1 MDGNA
6 ESRGGTIS
14 TFNGIEPI
22 IETFADRE
30 AVAVGEWLADYIAE
44 GCCPTN
50 RAQQWRVKRTRS
62 ALKAAV
68 AAAVELTDKIE
79 TTGGGIS
86 IGTTHRAKRSEF
98 RAVAVMACDDDA
110 IRQPRS
116 R

>member
-1 MDGNA
+1 VDGNA

-79 TTGGGIS
+79 NDRGPHPDRHDAPGQTFGIPCS
-86 IGTTHRAKRSEF
+86 CHYGLR
-98 RAVAVMACDDDA
+98 
-110 IRQPRS
+110 
-116 R
+116 